1 MRIYNKDRTK
11 RVIVGPRGMYI
22 AQHYAGGAGRNRGVV
37 SGVKVEHYDPW
48 QPIRRPTDNLL
59 LAKEQAEITS

>member
-1 MRIYNKDRTK
+1 
-11 RVIVGPRGMYI
+11 MYI